1 MAEPPA
7 LRVTFTLY
15 VVSVTGTAVNTNE
28 CATLVGT
35 GVVKDAFETNVKS
48 DHSALPTGCTVTVQT
63 MLTAVCSTGVV
74 HINVDVRDGR
84 GTIVYSRPD
93 PLMAVA
99 ASVRFTAMVYV
110 EYHAGMAVNTK
121 DVATVV
127 GGGVDKPI
135 DVSSVKSDHSAFP
148 AGCATMVHITFM
160 VVWITGVVHESV
172 EVDVGIGTMVYIT
185 SEPLIEAPPTASAT
199 ATS

>member
-1 MAEPPA
+1 M
-7 LRVTFTLY
+7 
-15 VVSVTGTAVNTNE
+15 
-28 CATLVGT
+28 
-35 GVVKDAFETNVKS
+35 
-48 DHSALPTGCTVTVQT
+48 LPV
-63 MLTAVCSTGVV
+63 VCSTGVV

-110 EYHAGMAVNTK
+110 EYHPGMAVNTK
-121 DVATVV
+121 DVDTVV

-135 DVSSVKSDHSAFP
+135 DVSSAKSDHSAFP